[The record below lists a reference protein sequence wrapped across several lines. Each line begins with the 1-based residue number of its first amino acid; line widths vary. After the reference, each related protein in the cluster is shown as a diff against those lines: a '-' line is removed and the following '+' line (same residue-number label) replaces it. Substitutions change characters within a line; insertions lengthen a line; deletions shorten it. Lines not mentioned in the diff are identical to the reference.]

1 MNLDKRRPIRKW
13 FVGIKDLCDWTSC
26 KAHELVKLVISYC
39 FILRVLFLHDL
50 SKVMPWQ
57 LLLLGMFPI
66 VKAGCGLCRRSCT
79 LFACICQEDML
90 FHTVYTLFVT
100 FSKRLLRTCLSILG
114 SMFRKRFQFWKEHG
128 IHLNFWFW
136 FQHDSL
142 RLSLRWIAKVEI
154 HPLWFSGFPIR
165 HCSFVI
171 QSKKHLAST
180 ALQKCE
186 QESVGLKVRS
196 RDSLHF
202 IADVF

>member
-1 MNLDKRRPIRKW
+1 MQGPRTRQTRHLIL
-13 FVGIKDLCDWTSC
+13 FHTSC
-26 KAHELVKLVISYC
+26 
-39 FILRVLFLHDL
+39 
-50 SKVMPWQ
+50 
-57 LLLLGMFPI
+57 I
-66 VKAGCGLCRRSCT
+66 VSTWLEQSHAMAASAAGDVSHRQGWCGLCRRSCT

-114 SMFRKRFQFWKEHG
+114 SMFRKREQFWKEHG

-154 HPLWFSGFPIR
+154 HPLWFSGFPIC

-180 ALQKCE
+180 ACKSVSKNLLGSKCE
-186 QESVGLKVRS
+186 VEIHCI
-196 RDSLHF
+196 SLRMFFRVVKIGGRHRWF
-202 IADVF
+202 K